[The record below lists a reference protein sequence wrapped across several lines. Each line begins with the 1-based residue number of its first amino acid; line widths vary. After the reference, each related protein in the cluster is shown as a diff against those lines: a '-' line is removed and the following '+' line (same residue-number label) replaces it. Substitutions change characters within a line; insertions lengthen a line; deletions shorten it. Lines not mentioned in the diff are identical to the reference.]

1 LGLWLGGA
9 AVVVFSLSEFEARF
23 AEFVIHL
30 PALVGDL
37 LAAHGVKAG
46 EGTRAG
52 EFGEGA
58 ELLHVAQEME
68 AVEVPIEEVSK
79 LAMEVRFL
87 EEDRAVAAPKDPLGE
102 CGIFNESLVTDGGGL
117 VFGDQAAEQ
126 RLEIGGVLAR
136 DEEIPLRVAE
146 EFEFGLIE
154 LHKEPFDQQSGLW
167 ARGNSPI
174 LWVSG

>member
-1 LGLWLGGA
+1 LG
-9 AVVVFSLSEFEARF
+9 EFEVRF
-23 AEFVIHL
+23 AEFVVHL

-37 LAAHGVKAG
+37 LAAHGV
-46 EGTRAG
+46 ETRERSGAG

-79 LAMEVRFL
+79 LAMEIGFL
-87 EEDRAVAAPKDPLGE
+87 EEDRAVAAPEDPLGE
-102 CGIFNESLVTDGGGL
+102 CGIFNESLMTDGGGL

-126 RLEIGGVLAR
+126 RLEIGGIFAG

-146 EFEFGLIE
+146 EFEFYWIE
-154 LHKEPFDQQSGLW
+154 LHEKCLSITSLEWGR
-167 ARGNSPI
+167 ARRD
-174 LWVSG
+174 